1 MITAVIILLFLTS
14 SFGALMLGDADQ
26 SDTFSINFGFWVW
39 FIFGVGMMGAVLAL

>member
-1 MITAVIILLFLTS
+1 MITALIVFLFLTS

-39 FIFGVGMMGAVLAL
+39 FIFGVAMIGAIFAR